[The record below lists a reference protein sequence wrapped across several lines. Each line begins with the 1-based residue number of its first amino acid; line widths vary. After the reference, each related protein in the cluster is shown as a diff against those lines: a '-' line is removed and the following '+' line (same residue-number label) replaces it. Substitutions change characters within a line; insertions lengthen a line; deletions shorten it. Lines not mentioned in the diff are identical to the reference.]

1 LVVILVILAAI
12 VGPSSAILILPTI
25 GWWEIS
31 YRIMQ
36 KYVPQGIRSPPV
48 HFYAPVVEA
57 ALWPTHIN
65 LGNFMPSGCTF
76 VNISTSDYCPA
87 GGFSKV
93 LAQATS
99 EWGSSWNVTMPT
111 TSGTTGVYTRFVEGI
126 ILDSCS
132 KGEHHGVMS
141 FLECYSSQ
149 TTHTI
154 ADNMLLSASSES
166 DFRSSFKGRAETGT
180 KNIRYGLSLEN
191 RAPAPAP
198 QTFSI
203 CNSTI
208 TNIQNSSHPTSQK
221 LSQHLKF
228 PTIEGPTWTV
238 DSPILLNLWNESNP
252 TAAVW
257 IDPPNLGNNTP
268 SIATALVS
276 VVQADGVGKPSNPNG
291 TIEIVQC
298 SSYVYWLPVE
308 TYIEPSID
316 SYIHSSI
323 SDEFW
328 TTGMGSYSFPAWY
341 IPSDVIG
348 RRVQLDA
355 EWASR
360 ALPPPSTLLQLARKL
375 SVEGRSYRVWER
387 PLGTSTSLLLT
398 DAMSRIEIDAGV
410 TIALDYD
417 SKRWHTDG
425 GPHPDSSTG
434 YNISVTT
441 SDQVTKT
448 GSTAFI
454 VETLQN
460 GYGYSMNGFTRHL
473 AAAILLL
480 HIFIALLHTALVVSY
495 GWRSRE
501 LKSLGDLLLLGINS
515 PPSNTTKGSFIAKE
529 KLQECTV
536 VAREMPDSQLALVLD
551 DDRISDDI
559 PLQDRRE

>member
-1 LVVILVILAAI
+1 
-12 VGPSSAILILPTI
+12 
-25 GWWEIS
+25 
-31 YRIMQ
+31 MQ
-36 KYVPQGIRSPPV
+36 KYVPQGIRNPPV
-48 HFYAPVVEA
+48 HFYAPVVES

-76 VNISTSDYCPA
+76 VNISTPDYCPA

-99 EWGSSWNVTMPT
+99 EWGNSWNVTLPT
-111 TSGTTGVYTRFVEGI
+111 TSHTGTTEVYTRFVEGI

-132 KGEHHGVMS
+132 KDEHHDVMS

-166 DFRSSFKGRAETGT
+166 DFRSSFMGRVETGT

-208 TNIQNSSHPTSQK
+208 TKIQNLSHRTSQK
-221 LSQHLKF
+221 LQKQLKF

-238 DSPILLNLWNESNP
+238 DSPILLNLWNDSNP

-276 VVQADGVGKPSNPNG
+276 VVQADEVETPSKFNG

-323 SDEFW
+323 GDEFW
-328 TTGMGSYSFPAWY
+328 TTGMGSYHFPPWY
-341 IPSDVIG
+341 IPSDMIG

-360 ALPPPSTLLQLARKL
+360 ALPPPSTLLQLAPKML
-375 SVEGRSYRVWER
+375 VEGGFYRVWEQ
-387 PLGTSTSLLLT
+387 PLGTSTSVLLT
-398 DAMSRIEIDAGV
+398 DAMSRIGMNAGV

-441 SDQVTKT
+441 SDQINKSS
-448 GSTAFI
+448 STAFM
-454 VETLQN
+454 VETHRN
-460 GYGYSMNGFTRHL
+460 GYGYSMNGFTRRL

-480 HIFIALLHTALVVSY
+480 HIFIAFSHTALVVSY
-495 GWRSRE
+495 GWSSRD
-501 LKSLGDLLLLGINS
+501 LRSLGELLLLGINS
-515 PPSNTTKGSFIAKE
+515 PPSNTTRGSFIAKE
-529 KLQECTV
+529 KLQDCTV
-536 VAREMPDSQLALVLD
+536 VVREMPDSQLALVFD